1 MQFGIFLQKHIAKG
15 RDVSEAVRNVDSL
28 SGLGDRMK
36 QNLREFSDRLECLRD
51 KIEGATRLLHLINLD
66 MKEKDVQH
74 EMEKLAEK
82 IGALN
87 LIERRNKE
95 KMNTKCLK
103 TSTPTKE
110 QTNCACWHNESQF
123 VENRQATVAHD
134 DDEDHSKMAD
144 SGLGGCERCEGN
156 EKLIRSCSCQSLD
169 EPTTICSKR

>member
-1 MQFGIFLQKHIAKG
+1 MN
-15 RDVSEAVRNVDSL
+15 EAARNLDSL
-28 SGLGDRMK
+28 SVLSNQMK
-36 QNLREFSDRLECLRD
+36 LNLREFSDRLECLRG
-51 KIEGATRLLHLINLD
+51 KIEGATRLLQLINLD

-87 LIERRNKE
+87 LIERRNAE
-95 KMNTKCLK
+95 KLNTKCLK
-103 TSTPTKE
+103 TSTPTKD
-110 QTNCACWHNESQF
+110 QMNCICWHNESSY
-123 VENRQATVAHD
+123 VENRETAAHD

-144 SGLGGCERCEGN
+144 SGLGGCDRCEGN